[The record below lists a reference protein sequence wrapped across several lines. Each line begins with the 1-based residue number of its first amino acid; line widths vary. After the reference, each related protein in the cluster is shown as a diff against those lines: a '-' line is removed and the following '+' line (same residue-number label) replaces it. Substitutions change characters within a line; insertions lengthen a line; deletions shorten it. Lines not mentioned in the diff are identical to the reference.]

1 MVFSS
6 QNLVGSPKN
15 KGLQFNS
22 AWQEKL
28 GREDFFQPLGYVAL
42 EWAVAESEKSMEH
55 IVNKMCKHKML
66 RLGENLLDRDVMK

>member
-6 QNLVGSPKN
+6 QKPKD
-15 KGLQFNS
+15 KRLQYNS

-28 GREDFFQPLGYVAL
+28 GREDFFQPLAL
-42 EWAVAESEKSMEH
+42 EWARAKPEKSMEH

-66 RLGENLLDRDVMK
+66 RLGEILLTEMP